1 MSVRKRFDCPY
12 LHFSNADVSLL
23 NLIPYRIEPSKF
35 SVGNNYDTCEN
46 FIRAVIKVQQGKEDM
61 LTSEE
66 AKTIEP
72 WKISTDEPVALD
84 VEPQASGLSEY
95 DRMNLERLQ
104 NKKARAQSNIVDSK
118 YDPALKYCVLGSS
131 AEVERV
137 WSMAGHVL
145 VDARSSMSPLIFEL
159 IMYLKY
165 NKRLWGIH
173 DVVTANRKRLS
184 ETPAAKR
191 RSDREMERLK
201 QMQDAVDDWEA
212 ANNIIG

>member
-1 MSVRKRFDCPY
+1 MFDYPY
-12 LHFSNADVSLL
+12 LHFCNADASLL

-35 SVGNNYDTCEN
+35 SVGNNYDTCKY
-46 FIRAVIKVQQGKEDM
+46 FIRAVIKVQQGKEDT

-66 AKTIEP
+66 AETIVK
-72 WKISTDEPVALD
+72 WKISSDEPVALD
-84 VEPQASGLSEY
+84 VGPQASGLSEY
-95 DRMNLERLQ
+95 DRMNLERQ
-104 NKKARAQSNIVDSK
+104 QKNKSRAQSIIVDSK

-165 NKRLWGIH
+165 NKRLWDIN
-173 DVVTANRKRLS
+173 DVVKANRNRLS
-184 ETPAAKR
+184 ETPAAQR
-191 RSDREMERLK
+191 RSAREMERLK

-212 ANNIIG
+212 VNNIIG